1 MRIFAR
7 TGIAIFSLAVAVGGF
22 LTGGLLM
29 APTVEAY
36 TYELVI
42 KKSVLITKGRALLYR
57 GELDQAVSLYER
69 ALESNLSV
77 ADKHNVNNDLCVA
90 YFFKREFEK
99 ALERCDAAIASGP
112 NRWKPYNNRGNVYL
126 EKGDLSSALADY
138 DKGLKLLP
146 SSEVLAANRTLALFL
161 ASESQLASGI
171 PVDGEG
177 WADEDTAGELH
188 KLVSFAGF

>member
-1 MRIFAR
+1 MGIFAR
-7 TGIAIFSLAVAVGGF
+7 TGIAIFALAVAVGGF
-22 LTGGLLM
+22 STGGLLM
-29 APTVEAY
+29 APTAEAY

-42 KKSVLITKGRALLYR
+42 KKSVLITKGRALLYK
-57 GELDQAVSLYER
+57 GEPDQAVSLYER

-77 ADKHNVNNDLCVA
+77 ADQHNVNNDLCVA

-126 EKGDLSSALADY
+126 EKGDLDRAVADY

-161 ASESQLASGI
+161 AGESQLPSGA

-177 WADEDTAGELH
+177 WADEDAAGELH
-188 KLVSFAGF
+188 KLVSFAGP

>member
-1 MRIFAR
+1 MKIFAR
-7 TGIAIFSLAVAVGGF
+7 TGIAIFYLAVAAGGF
-22 LTGGLLM
+22 STAGLLV
-29 APTVEAY
+29 APAAEAY

-42 KKSVLITKGRALLYR
+42 KKSVLITKGRAMLYR

-69 ALESNLSV
+69 ALDSNLSV

-90 YFFKREFEK
+90 YFFKREFDK
-99 ALERCDAAIASGP
+99 ALERCDAAIASAP

-126 EKGDLSSALADY
+126 EKGDLGRAVADY
-138 DKGLKLLP
+138 DKGLKLQP

-161 ASESQLASGI
+161 AGEPQLASGTS
-171 PVDGEG
+171 VDGEG
-177 WADEDTAGELH
+177 WADEDSAGELH

>member
-1 MRIFAR
+1 MKIFTRA
-7 TGIAIFSLAVAVGGF
+7 GAAIFGLAVAVGGF
-22 LTGGLLM
+22 STAGLLM
-29 APTVEAY
+29 APAAEAY
-36 TYELVI
+36 TYELII

-57 GELDQAVSLYER
+57 GELDRAVSLYER
-69 ALESNLSV
+69 ALDSNLSA

-90 YFFKREFEK
+90 YFFKREFDK

-126 EKGDLSSALADY
+126 EKGDLGRAVADY

-161 ASESQLASGI
+161 ASEPQLASGK

-177 WADEDTAGELH
+177 WADDNSDAELH

>member
-1 MRIFAR
+1 MKIFTRA
-7 TGIAIFSLAVAVGGF
+7 GIAIFGLAVAAGGF
-22 LTGGLLM
+22 SMGGLLVTP
-29 APTVEAY
+29 AAEAY

-42 KKSVLITKGRALLYR
+42 RKSALITKGRALLYR

-69 ALESNLSV
+69 ALDSNLSV

-90 YFFKREFEK
+90 YFFKRDFEK

-126 EKGDLSSALADY
+126 EKGDLGRAVADY

-146 SSEVLAANRTLALFL
+146 SSEVLAANRALALFL
-161 ASESQLASGI
+161 ASESQLASGT
-171 PVDGEG
+171 PADGAG
-177 WADEDTAGELH
+177 GADEDSAGELH
-188 KLVSFAGF
+188 RLVSFAGF